1 MTKGTLKFPSRHIS
15 YAPKLTSRRL
25 GLKNFQ
31 NAAYKSDGGE
41 EEKSDLSEEEA
52 IKQIG
57 IQVEGFN
64 KLMGEKADVKQFE
77 TLQKEIKDLAENIK
91 AMKDAD
97 ISKAIESINKA
108 NADIHKQIIEL
119 QEEAAKGKENGGAAP
134 KAGQVVSEAEVK
146 AFVEA
151 TFVDGEKTSKAAKIS
166 IKAAETFGEAVFFT
180 GGNDTDTTAFT
191 GRYVDPRLYK
201 RKRKRN
207 LILDNFDIQTINV
220 PTLLYL
226 VKIEV
231 GNASSPSGNPGHA
244 AWIASGAP
252 KPKRS
257 FRVTTGRVDAT
268 KVAIFGT
275 VEDKLLK
282 DIPSLQNWI
291 REDFMDEMREAINDG
306 LLNNDPAVN
315 ALAPLGLKT
324 NAVQYTATPGYDDAI
339 ENPNYIDAIIAAIA
353 FMAYNK
359 EEAGMVFVSS
369 DVYYRIMHLK
379 ATDGKW
385 LNNNL
390 VYVNSMNQLF
400 IAGVMVDWA
409 DEEDIPSTN
418 ILVIGRDLGFKIY
431 AYGPMVFERGLN
443 GEDFRED
450 KTSFRGY
457 QEFLSFIPENREN
470 SVMYDTFANIIAD
483 ITGVPAP

>member
-25 GLKNFQ
+25 GLKNFH

-41 EEKSDLSEEEA
+41 DEAKGEVSEEEA

-57 IQVEGFN
+57 VQVEGF
-64 KLMGEKADVKQFE
+64 KALLGEKADASKFADLEKQIE
-77 TLQKEIKDLAENIK
+77 DLSNGINEMK
-91 AMKDAD
+91 AAD

-119 QEEAAKGKENGGAAP
+119 QEEAAKSKD
-134 KAGQVVSEAEVK
+134 AGTTAVKSGEVVSETEVK

-180 GGNDTDTTAFT
+180 AGTDTTAFT
-191 GRYVDPRLYK
+191 GRFVDPRLYQ

-207 LILDNFDIQTINV
+207 LILDNFNIQTINV

-226 VKIEV
+226 VKLEV
-231 GNASSPSGNPGHA
+231 GNASSPAGDPGAA

-282 DIPSLQNWI
+282 DIASLQNWI

-315 ALAPLGLKT
+315 ALAPLGIKT

-409 DEEDIPSTN
+409 DEEDIPSAN
-418 ILVIGRDLGFKIY
+418 ILVVGRDLGFKIY